1 MTSTVLG
8 CEKLKVGIAANEGTV
23 ENLPAKYTGPD
34 AQSFCTQMW
43 ILSSPYFTVAGPPN
57 RQFI

>member
-1 MTSTVLG
+1 MTCTVLG

-34 AQSFCTQMW
+34 VQSFVHRCGFCPHHTLQ
-43 ILSSPYFTVAGPPN
+43 
-57 RQFI
+57 